1 MKRHIILY
9 IVLVLLLAACG
20 PTPSLPKR
28 GWGNDA
34 TATQLALIDSLAD
47 VNPDSADVLLNSVAP
62 LPTGERLR
70 VGASAGMGQGV
81 GFLLRIKVDDKLY
94 RPITHYR
101 DTILQLVDYFEQHPR
116 VLPRLLGKTGPALPY
131 LYAGR
136 VFADLGDAPQAL
148 DYYQR
153 ALDVMPDGQIENGE
167 WKIENG
173 AATVEERRLAKQRG
187 LLHSLIGETF
197 FFQGLYKEAVASLKD
212 ANRYAIFA
220 GDTLDQIFNF
230 RDIAEEYKFMNMN
243 DSSLLFYEQALL
255 LAQQSSNT
263 RMCNDVMSQLAS
275 LYNEMGDYKTAMKY
289 IQPALNHIDTACI
302 SAVYS
307 IAAKCYSHLQQGDSA
322 RYFINKLLT
331 YGNLYGKRYA
341 YQELANLAIKKNA
354 ASEAWHYFQQYR
366 KLTDSIRSRDNAETV
381 ARMHAAY
388 NYQKHEREAQKL
400 REKNDRM
407 HGYLLLSSSAVVVLL
422 LLAGI
427 VVLRR
432 RYQRQLVLSS
442 MGKTDLLRYTYE
454 QKTEQQKSS
463 ERERVF
469 ASPIYAAI
477 QSHLRSSGNAALND
491 DEWEQLHQTVNAIY
505 PNFREKLMSLTA
517 MNDHEYHVCL
527 LLKIGIKPS
536 DMAMLTAHSRES
548 VTASR
553 RRLYEKAMN
562 KTGKPSDWDV
572 LVTLF

>member
-1 MKRHIILY
+1 MKRHIILF

-28 GWGNDA
+28 GGGNDA
-34 TATQLALIDSLAD
+34 AATQLALLDSLAD
-47 VNPDSADVLLNSVAP
+47 VNPDSADILLNNLAFHLSEKGVGGTNMAP
-62 LPTGERLR
+62 L
-70 VGASAGMGQGV
+70 
-81 GFLLRIKVDDKLY
+81 LLRIKVDDKLY

-388 NYQKHEREAQKL
+388 NYQKHEQEASQLKIANAQK
-400 REKNDRM
+400 EKIII
-407 HGYLLLSSSAVVVLL
+407 
-422 LLAGI
+422 LAGFI
-427 VVLRR
+427 VVFLVGIIYVLVYMNNQNKLLNAR
-432 RYQRQLVLSS
+432 QRQLLKEIRITLENERIAQEKGSNTQKEPLDVFK
-442 MGKTDLLRYTYE
+442 KTDIYKTFLFLSQTQDRNVSKKEWDDFSQEFNYYFPDFRGKLSGMLNLSAKQYRVCMLRKVGFGT
-454 QKTEQQKSS
+454 T
-463 ERERVF
+463 
-469 ASPIYAAI
+469 AI
-477 QSHLRSSGNAALND
+477 CNLA
-491 DEWEQLHQTVNAIY
+491 
-505 PNFREKLMSLTA
+505 
-517 MNDHEYHVCL
+517 C
-527 LLKIGIKPS
+527 
-536 DMAMLTAHSRES
+536 
-548 VTASR
+548 
-553 RRLYEKAMN
+553 YEKASVYSIY
-562 KTGKPSDWDV
+562 KRLYLHATGKKGNTADFDN
-572 LVTLF
+572 LLKAL

>member
-28 GWGNDA
+28 GGGNDA

-62 LPTGERLR
+62 LPTGE
-70 VGASAGMGQGV
+70 GQGIEL
-81 GFLLRIKVDDKLY
+81 LLRIKIDDKLY

-101 DTILQLVDYFEQHPR
+101 DTILQLVDYFEHYPR

-153 ALDVMPDGQIENGE
+153 ALDVMPDGQMENGE
-167 WKIENG
+167 WKIEND
-173 AATVEERRLAKQRG
+173 ESHRLDKQRG
-187 LLHSLIGETF
+187 LLHSFIGTQF
-197 FFQGLYKEAVASLKD
+197 YYQGLHDDAITSFKE
-212 ANRYAIFA
+212 ANRYAETA
-220 GDTLDQIFNF
+220 LDTMDVIFNM
-230 RDIAEEYKFMNMN
+230 RDIAEQYKFLDKP
-243 DSSLLFYEQALL
+243 DSSLFYYHKALSL
-255 LAQQSSNT
+255 T
-263 RMCNDVMSQLAS
+263 RANSFEYYDIRLQLAS
-275 LYNEMGDYKTAMKY
+275 LYIYINEYDKARPF
-289 IQPALNHIDTACI
+289 IRLALENIDSANIT
-302 SAVYS
+302 AVYS
-307 IAAKCYSHLQQGDSA
+307 IASKMFMHDGKTDSA
-322 RYFINKLLT
+322 EYCYNTLLK
-331 YGNLYGKRYA
+331 YGNLDGKCYA
-341 YQELANLAIKKNA
+341 HKELAAIYLQRHEHENAFWHTQSYLA
-354 ASEAWHYFQQYR
+354 YG
-366 KLTDSIRSRDNAETV
+366 DSIIARNNAETV

-407 HGYLLLSSSAVVVLL
+407 RGYLLLSSSAVVVLL

-454 QKTEQQKSS
+454 QKTEQQKLS

-469 ASPIYAAI
+469 ASPIYTSI
-477 QSHLRSSGNAALND
+477 QSHLRSSDNAALND

-572 LVTLF
+572 LVTLL